1 MKLNICRYVEICM
14 RTSVAEII
22 AVNVMIKIVPWASLS
37 SWVFE
42 EQRKA
47 HIH

>member
-1 MKLNICRYVEICM
+1 MKLNICGYVKIFM
-14 RTSVAEII
+14 RMSVAEIT

-37 SWVFE
+37 SWIFE
-42 EQRKA
+42 EQRKT